1 MALGVVVEG
10 SRSGRY
16 LRTNSVNAGGLEAA
30 LIPASGQATHDT
42 SVSSDTSASVMDF
55 SQNIRDCLCGV
66 VIASAIVVF
75 DISGSNPGSDLKF
88 V

>member
-55 SQNIRDCLCGV
+55 SQNIKRLSLWRSDSVYDCCV
-66 VIASAIVVF
+66 
-75 DISGSNPGSDLKF
+75 
-88 V
+88 